1 MKKFLIGASIFV
13 GIILVLISP
22 FACMAY
28 KFKQAT
34 KTQTDPQKLEAILAK
49 RNEGGYKPHFFPK
62 RIEENA
68 EQAAFYYTPGF
79 LQGGT
84 TMVLRIK
91 FKDEGLLPLSG
102 DFSTEKPLRISD
114 FTDSGFRD
122 ELRRLPPYT
131 QDWEY
136 NWEELEPLDGDFT
149 IYLQS
154 SNNLE
159 QVKENWNHNEI
170 SYVAISYA
178 DREIVYYYSQW

>member
-34 KTQTDPQKLEAILAK
+34 KTQTDPQNLEAILAK

-68 EQAAFYYTPGF
+68 EQVALYYTPGF

-84 TMVLRIK
+84 TMVLRMK
-91 FKDEGLLPLSG
+91 FPKEGLLPLSG
-102 DFSTEKPLRISD
+102 DFGTEKPLKISD
-114 FTDSGFRD
+114 FTDAGFRD
-122 ELRRLPPYT
+122 ELRRLPPYA

-136 NWEELEPLDGDFT
+136 NWEELESLNGDFT

-154 SNNLE
+154 SNDLE
-159 QVKENWNHNEI
+159 HVKENWNHNEI

>member
-28 KFKQAT
+28 KLKQAT
-34 KTQTDPQKLEAILAK
+34 VTQTDPQKFEAILAK

-62 RIEENA
+62 QIEENA
-68 EQAAFYYTPGF
+68 EQVGFYYTPGF

-84 TMVLRIK
+84 TMVLRMK
-91 FKDEGLLPLSG
+91 FPEGELLPLTG
-102 DFSTEKPLRISD
+102 DFNTEKPLKPSD
-114 FTDSGFRD
+114 FTDAGFRD
-122 ELRRLPPYT
+122 ELRRLPPYA
-131 QDWEY
+131 QQWEY
-136 NWEELEPLDGDFT
+136 NLDELESLNGDFT

-154 SNNLE
+154 SNDLE

-170 SYVAISYA
+170 SYIAISYA

>member
-1 MKKFLIGASIFV
+1 MKKFLIGASIFS
-13 GIILVLISP
+13 GIVLILLSP
-22 FACMAY
+22 FAYMGY

-34 KTQTDPQKLEAILAK
+34 KTQTDPQKFEAILTK
-49 RNEGGYKPHFFPK
+49 RSEGGYKPNFFPQK
-62 RIEENA
+62 IEENA
-68 EQAAFYYTPGF
+68 EQVAFYYTPGF

-91 FKDEGLLPLSG
+91 FPAGELIPLG
-102 DFSTEKPLRISD
+102 DNFSTEKPLTVSNFSD
-114 FTDSGFRD
+114 AGFRD

-131 QDWEY
+131 QEWDY
-136 NWEELEPLDGDFT
+136 NWEELESLSGDFT

-154 SNNLE
+154 SNDLE

-178 DREIVYYYSQW
+178 DREIVYYYNQW